1 MSNFTAAKK
10 GITNNDEI
18 SKNFLM
24 KKFINKTYN
33 KHEPWFKWLTRELN
47 SYEAFQ
53 DFDSGK
59 NPEDVAEDF
68 ISKNKIAISE
78 VFENFDK
85 EDKDT
90 LDQFLKLTECELHVF
105 KILEKQLALRSKVR
119 FVDFKKK

>member
-1 MSNFTAAKK
+1 
-10 GITNNDEI
+10 
-18 SKNFLM
+18 M
-24 KKFINKTYN
+24 KKIINKKHN
-33 KHEPWFKWLTRELN
+33 KNEPWFRWLTRELN
-47 SYEAFQ
+47 SYEAFK

-105 KILEKQLALRSKVR
+105 KILEKQLALRSKIR

>member
-1 MSNFTAAKK
+1 MSK
-10 GITNNDEI
+10 I
-18 SKNFLM
+18 
-24 KKFINKTYN
+24 INKKYN

-68 ISKNKIAISE
+68 ISNNIIAISE
-78 VFENFDK
+78 VFEDFDE

-90 LDQFLKLTECELHVF
+90 LDHFLKLTECEWHVF
-105 KILEKQLALRSKVR
+105 RILEKKLALRNNIR
-119 FVDFKKK
+119 FVDFRNRKK